1 MEYNKFIELLK
12 TELMKVCAEG
22 VKLKIDTVRKNND
35 ISYDVI
41 TLNRADECIT
51 PVIYIRQ
58 FYDNYCNGEDISDIV
73 QQIVNLDIENL
84 NLPELDVSDIFDY
97 HNVKDKVIIK
107 LINRSQNEKM
117 LKTLPFKEYLDFAVV
132 FCILFE
138 DNNNNRA
145 TSLVSND
152 LLDKWEIT
160 TEELFEQAMT
170 NMKFICPAELK
181 SMNETMV
188 ELLLNDDNVD
198 DDTRSDILKH
208 LEEDDTNYP
217 MYVLTNTKKC
227 MVPQLFYMKKN
238 SVLLLRNSGT
248 FTLYQAVFMN

>member
-1 MEYNKFIELLK
+1 
-12 TELMKVCAEG
+12 
-22 VKLKIDTVRKNND
+22 
-35 ISYDVI
+35 
-41 TLNRADECIT
+41 
-51 PVIYIRQ
+51 
-58 FYDNYCNGEDISDIV
+58 
-73 QQIVNLDIENL
+73 
-84 NLPELDVSDIFDY
+84 
-97 HNVKDKVIIK
+97 
-107 LINRSQNEKM
+107 M

-138 DNNNNRA
+138 DNNNSRA